1 MTAIDELLQHFRA
14 PTLCVMLDDLRNQA
28 LDDVSPDVL
37 EKTRVITAAVK
48 AQLSHCTAFT
58 IDNIPHGLRALA
70 RTLIARD
77 NIDAHS
83 AWHDVIA
90 PAIDDLKARLSDEYS
105 DDPASDDFADFID
118 EADFM
123 SEHFGLE
130 PDYFIALLNHVA

>member
-1 MTAIDELLQHFRA
+1 MT
-14 PTLCVMLDDLRNQA
+14 PT
-28 LDDVSPDVL
+28 
-37 EKTRVITAAVK
+37 
-48 AQLSHCTAFT
+48 FT
-58 IDNIPHGLRALA
+58 ITNIPHGLRGLA
-70 RTLIARD
+70 RTLMRRD

-90 PAIDDLKARLSDEYS
+90 PAIDDLEARLNT
-105 DDPASDDFADFID
+105 DDDDIGDFID